1 MIYTFFLDKG
11 QNMEKNKRY
20 STSLFI
26 IIMPIAQSFGQVSG
40 TMA

>member
-20 STSLFI
+20 RYEFI
-26 IIMPIAQSFGQVSG
+26 CYIMPAAQSFGQVSG